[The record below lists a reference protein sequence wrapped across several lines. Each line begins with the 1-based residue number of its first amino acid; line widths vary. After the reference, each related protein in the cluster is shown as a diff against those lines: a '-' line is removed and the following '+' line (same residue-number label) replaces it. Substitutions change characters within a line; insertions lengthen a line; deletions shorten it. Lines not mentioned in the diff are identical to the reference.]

1 MRILTPTETIGS
13 GAFGTVYKANLT
25 SEKGFSRTV
34 AVKVVLQDHADKEM
48 FIKRMRD
55 EARLLGL
62 LQDDQILKVIDLFQI
77 NNRDAII
84 MEYIDGID
92 LSQAV
97 SKGQLPPFRAVME
110 IGAMVAGTL
119 DRAHNARHPRSN
131 EPLGVVHRD
140 VKPANVMM
148 SSSGSLKLLDFG
160 IAQAKFAARESTTGQ
175 MVLGTLNYMA
185 PDYIITGEVTPALDV
200 YGIGLTIFELVTGQ
214 LFGQPKL
221 REDKHNQRLKEQL
234 DLVESL
240 NADLANLLAGM
251 LHWDPASR
259 PTCKDVESALLIL
272 ADELRGP
279 GLRRYA
285 AEVVPKVLSDRKA
298 TPDTERILGKPIN
311 VGVSTLPQ
319 SQPDGSEP
327 EFSEAPAVPVPPDAP
342 EAPDIP
348 EAPEHV
354 PTQSTG
360 SDPRQDTDDAPTQIA
375 SRVDTLRSLEP
386 PTAEVRKPA
395 KPPLAM
401 AEPAARTSQSVT
413 TDTPSSLSTPPN
425 ATAATAILR
434 GVLIGGSVGALAVG
448 LLAIV
453 LFTWFPAVQ
462 SP

>member
-1 MRILTPTETIGS
+1 MRTLTPTETIGS

-34 AVKVVLQDHADKEM
+34 AVKIVLQDHADKEM

-77 NNRDAII
+77 NDRDAII

-119 DRAHNARHPRSN
+119 DRAHNARHPRSQ

-200 YGIGLTIFELVTGQ
+200 YGVGLTIFELVTGQ

-234 DLVESL
+234 QRVESL

-251 LHWDPASR
+251 LHWDPAAR
-259 PTCKDVESALLIL
+259 PTCREVESALLIL

-285 AEVVPKVLSDRKA
+285 AEVVPKLLSGREA
-298 TPDTERILGKPIN
+298 SPDTERILGKTIN
-311 VGVSTLPQ
+311 VGASTLPQ
-319 SQPDGSEP
+319 PVHDPSSAESEP
-327 EFSEAPAVPVPPDAP
+327 VEPAPVPVPTTEGRA
-342 EAPDIP
+342 
-348 EAPEHV
+348 
-354 PTQSTG
+354 
-360 SDPRQDTDDAPTQIA
+360 DTDDAPTQIA
-375 SRVDTLRSLEP
+375 PRVAMLESLEP
-386 PTAEVRKPA
+386 HTAEVASSPVPTPSVANDHAWEAETVTVEPSPSPA
-395 KPPLAM
+395 SPPL
-401 AEPAARTSQSVT
+401 
-413 TDTPSSLSTPPN
+413 SSS
-425 ATAATAILR
+425 ATASSAILR
-434 GVLIGGSVGALAVG
+434 GLLIGGSIGALAVG

-453 LFTWFPAVQ
+453 LFTWFPAAP

>member
-1 MRILTPTETIGS
+1 MRTLTPTETIGS

-77 NNRDAII
+77 NERDAII

-97 SKGQLPPFRAVME
+97 NKGQLPPFRAVME

-200 YGIGLTIFELVTGQ
+200 YGIGLTIFELVTGK

-221 REDKHNQRLKEQL
+221 REDKHNLRLKEQL
-234 DLVESL
+234 GLVEPL
-240 NADLANLLAGM
+240 NSDLANLLAGM
-251 LHWDPASR
+251 LHWDPTAR
-259 PTCKDVESALLIL
+259 PTCKEVESALLIL

-285 AEVVPKVLSDRKA
+285 AEVVPKILSGRAA
-298 TPDTERILGKPIN
+298 TPDTEQILGKTLK
-311 VGVSTLPQ
+311 VGASSLPQ
-319 SQPDGSEP
+319 PSQDSVEP
-327 EFSEAPAVPVPPDAP
+327 EVSEA
-342 EAPDIP
+342 P

-354 PTQSTG
+354 PVVPSP
-360 SDPRQDTDDAPTQIA
+360 SEPPEDTDDAPTQIA
-375 SRVDTLRSLEP
+375 SRVAMLESLEP
-386 PTAEVRKPA
+386 NTAEVAEAPIPSVPTSPDPA
-395 KPPLAM
+395 WEAKTVRVSPSPLPPPSPKA
-401 AEPAARTSQSVT
+401 T
-413 TDTPSSLSTPPN
+413 TAN
-425 ATAATAILR
+425 AILR
-434 GVLIGGSVGALAVG
+434 GVIIGGSVGVLAVG

-453 LFTWFPAVQ
+453 LFKWFPAAQ

>member
-1 MRILTPTETIGS
+1 MRTLTPTETIGS

-62 LQDDQILKVIDLFQI
+62 LQDAQILKVIDLLQI
-77 NNRDAII
+77 NERDAII

-97 SKGQLPPFRAVME
+97 GKGQLPPFRAVMQ

-119 DRAHNARHPRSN
+119 DRAHNARHPRSQ

-148 SSSGSLKLLDFG
+148 TSSGSLKLLDFG

-200 YGIGLTIFELVTGQ
+200 YGIGLTVFELVTGQ
-214 LFGQPKL
+214 VFGQPKL
-221 REDKHNQRLKEQL
+221 REDKHNARLKEQL
-234 DLVESL
+234 ELVESL

-251 LHWDPASR
+251 LHWDPVAR
-259 PTCKDVESALLIL
+259 PTCKEVESALLIL

-285 AEVVPKVLSDRKA
+285 AEVVPKVLSGRA
-298 TPDTERILGKPIN
+298 PTADTESILGKTIN
-311 VGVSTLPQ
+311 LGASTLPQ
-319 SQPDGSEP
+319 SAHEASEP
-327 EFSEAPAVPVPPDAP
+327 EAAEPSSQAPVNSPSL
-342 EAPDIP
+342 ETR
-348 EAPEHV
+348 E
-354 PTQSTG
+354 
-360 SDPRQDTDDAPTQIA
+360 DTDDAPTQIA
-375 SRVDTLRSLEP
+375 SRVAMLESLEP
-386 PTAEVRKPA
+386 PTAEIAHAPA
-395 KPPLAM
+395 PPVVAVDAPAWT
-401 AEPAARTSQSVT
+401 AETVKVQPSSSPSSPPPVT
-413 TDTPSSLSTPPN
+413 TAS
-425 ATAATAILR
+425 AILR
-434 GVLIGGSVGALAVG
+434 GMLIGGSIGALAVG
-448 LLAIV
+448 ILAVV
-453 LFTWFPAVQ
+453 LFTWFPAAQ